1 MEDGMDKAGSRL
13 FLVYLLGLVSLMGGL
28 ALAKGG
34 LYVDRHEGDTLHLIE
49 ILLRMADGQWPH
61 LDFVTPL
68 GALSFLPIVGFI
80 WLGFGVGTAI
90 LLAQIAVALLLV
102 PMLWW
107 LGRSRLT
114 RGMAYG
120 TGALVLVLAL
130 AMIHGEAAASVS
142 LSMHYNRWAW
152 AFSFVAILIAVLEPR
167 TRESQFTDGVILGIA
182 FAFFIMGKVTFAIA
196 FAPGVA
202 LALALRGQ
210 WRVIAVALA
219 VIGFVALGLTVAAGV
234 GIWSAYL
241 GDLFLVAGTD
251 IRPRAGVD
259 LPTLLTAPQY
269 VLGNAVLVLSVVV
282 FRRGVN
288 PQLGLVL
295 LLLGPGMI
303 YVTYQN
309 YGNDPKWLA
318 LLALILLGVSRTPQV
333 IALAVVSCTLI
344 APSFFNMA
352 VSPAR
357 HLASNAEQY
366 EPLFAGTPREVEHG
380 DFHTKSDRAHRILF
394 RAPMIFES
402 PEFVSLNK
410 KVAHLK
416 PVEFQGEALPA
427 CGQVLGLIGASRAI
441 AQDLDAAGYQGASV
455 FVADTFGNLW
465 MFGGLEPTRGTAP
478 WYYGQLA
485 GYEASD
491 YLLVPICPVT
501 PAAYRSILNEV
512 TEQGGA
518 LKEVRRTEL
527 YTLYRKL

>member
-1 MEDGMDKAGSRL
+1 MDNGMDKAGSRL
-13 FLVYLLGLVSLMGGL
+13 FLVYLLGIVALMGGL

-49 ILLRMADGQWPH
+49 IVLRMADGQWPH

-68 GALSFLPIVGFI
+68 GVLSFLPIVGFVSM
-80 WLGFGVGTAI
+80 GFGVGAAI
-90 LLAQIAVALLLV
+90 LLAQIAVALVLV

-107 LGRSRLT
+107 VGRSRMT

-120 TGALVLVLAL
+120 AGALVLVMAL

-152 AFSFVAILIAVLEPR
+152 AFAFVAVLLAVLDAKNA
-167 TRESQFTDGVILGIA
+167 QNQALDGIIVGLA
-182 FAFFIMGKVTFAIA
+182 FSFFVFGKITYAVA

-202 LALALRGQ
+202 LALAFRGQ
-210 WRVIAVALA
+210 WRAL
-219 VIGFVALGLTVAAGV
+219 GVALGVVAMVAAAITLAAGPA
-234 GIWSAYL
+234 IWPAYL
-241 GDLFLVAGTD
+241 GDLLLVAGTD

-269 VLGNAVLVLSVVV
+269 ALGNAVLVLAAVVL
-282 FRRGVN
+282 RRGLD
-288 PQLGLVL
+288 PKMGMVL

-318 LLALILLGVSRTPQV
+318 LLALILLGLARTPQV
-333 IALAVVSCTLI
+333 IALGVVALALI

-357 HLASNAEQY
+357 HLMQSAAQY
-366 EPLFAGTPREVEHG
+366 QPLFADTPRAARHR
-380 DFHTKSDRAHRILF
+380 DFHTKSDRANRILT
-394 RAPMIFES
+394 RTPIVFES
-402 PEFVSLNK
+402 DEFASLNDRAK
-410 KVAHLK
+410 HLD

-427 CGQVLGLIGASRAI
+427 CGQVLGLIGASRAM
-441 AQDLDAAGYQGASV
+441 ARDLDEAGYTNATV
-455 FVADTFGNLW
+455 FVADTFSNLW
-465 MFGGLEPTRGTAP
+465 MFAELAPGKGAAP
-478 WYYGQLA
+478 WYYGRLT
-485 GYEASD
+485 GYDASD
-491 YLLVPICPVT
+491 YLLVPSCPVT
-501 PAAYRSILNEV
+501 PAAFRSILAEISARG
-512 TEQGGA
+512 EQ

-527 YTLYRKL
+527 YTLFRRL